1 MAVVKKSE
9 VSTPMLPKE
18 TLPVPELKGDV
29 VVCGLMLSDRLQVMR
44 DAKDGDIR
52 LSKLLAM
59 TVIDADGKPLFDELQ
74 WETFGATNFKACLN
88 IFNVAKRLS
97 GFDAEVIAKN

>member
-1 MAVVKKSE
+1 MKVIKKTD

-18 TLPVPELKGDV
+18 TLEVPELKGSV
-29 VVCGLMLSDRLQVMR
+29 VVCGLLLSDRLQVMR
-44 DAKDGDIR
+44 DAKNGDIK

-59 TVIDADGKPLFDELQ
+59 TVIDADSKPLFTEEE
-74 WETFGATNFKACLN
+74 WEIFGANNFKACLS